1 MHDFPDLK
9 ASLPI
14 IIAFASPKGGVG
26 KSTTCAAIGGA
37 LAHRGYPV
45 KILDLDQTGTLDR
58 WYSRHRPAIPGLTVE
73 AVAESAFMER
83 LKAVYKA
90 HPGFILIDV
99 AGAMGKVMVQ
109 AATIAQLTL
118 SPAKL
123 SEPDIIEA
131 VKLHREIV
139 NIGSMIEKEISHR
152 LLINEVAAL
161 MPTYQKAALSDVERS
176 GVERFDTLIHERA
189 AYAEIFSTGLP
200 PHYADQARE
209 PVKKAVIELDSLMSE
224 ILALLSSKTAQAP
237 RKAVA

>member
-1 MHDFPDLK
+1 MHDYLNPE

-45 KILDLDQTGTLDR
+45 RILDLDQTGTLDR
-58 WYSRHRPAIPGLTVE
+58 WYSRHKPAIPLSVE
-73 AVAESAFMER
+73 AVAESAFMEH
-83 LKAVYKA
+83 LKAVYKT

-99 AGAMGKVMVQ
+99 AGAMGKVMIQ
-109 AATIAQLTL
+109 AATIAQLTI

-139 NIGSMIEKEISHR
+139 NIGSMIEKEITHR
-152 LLINEVAAL
+152 LLINEVASL
-161 MPTYQKAALSDVERS
+161 MPAYQKAALNDVVRS
-176 GVERFDTLIHERA
+176 GVTRFDTLIHERA

-209 PVKKAVIELDSLMSE
+209 PVRKAVTEIDSLTSE
-224 ILALLSSKTAQAP
+224 ILALLTPRTAQAP